1 MDPQKPGITPI
12 GSVELR
18 EINRVFTAIRQRLD
32 GIDRRSVANPA
43 SADQVLGVN
52 RLVQQIQSQLIQL
65 VERIDALQLVDFE
78 RDGRI
83 ARDQLR
89 LPAVNIADGSLAAD
103 GSWDAR
109 GTRWID
115 EAT

>member
-1 MDPQKPGITPI
+1 MARAPAI
-12 GSVELR
+12 VNLR
-18 EINRVFTAIRQRLD
+18 DADLRSINEHVSRVRQRLEQ
-32 GIDRRSVANPA
+32 IEAQPTVSPTELELLRR
-43 SADQVLGVN
+43 
-52 RLVQQIQSQLIQL
+52 QLA
-65 VERIDALQLVDFE
+65 ALQARVQALLSAPATTVRIE